1 MSRQAS
7 QDSETSREAS
17 SPSGSA
23 RFVASQPVPNNSVIQ
38 TNATVPSADVHTLR
52 SSKQYVSNN
61 DFGPRTSGLKTALFN
76 AFRYFQSGSPIPTSI
91 LAKLDSFTVDS
102 NTFLRMTRIKELDGG
117 RYIYLEDGKIK
128 FFTFTQPPH
137 AEIIGR
143 VLRQISR
150 QDTADLFID
159 GSGGG
164 MLIYM
169 SLLISS
175 RRPLE

>member
-1 MSRQAS
+1 MSRQPS

-23 RFVASQPVPNNSVIQ
+23 PLVASQDFPNNSVIQ
-38 TNATVPSADVHTLR
+38 ANATVRSADTHTLR

-61 DFGPRTSGLKTALFN
+61 DFGPRTNGLKTALFN
-76 AFRYFQSGSPIPTSI
+76 AFRYFQSGSPIPTPI
-91 LAKLDSFTVDS
+91 MAKLDSFTVDS
-102 NTFLRMTRIKELDGG
+102 DTFLRMARIKELNGG

-128 FFTFTQPPH
+128 FFTFTKPPH
-137 AEIIGR
+137 AEVIGR

-159 GSGGG
+159 GSSGGTF
-164 MLIYM
+164 I
-169 SLLISS
+169 
-175 RRPLE
+175 

>member
-1 MSRQAS
+1 MSHQAS
-7 QDSETSREAS
+7 QDSETSHEAS
-17 SPSGSA
+17 SPSGSV
-23 RFVASQPVPNNSVIQ
+23 RLVASQEFPNSSLIQ
-38 TNATVPSADVHTLR
+38 ANANVRSADIHTLR

-76 AFRYFQSGSPIPTSI
+76 AFRYFQSGSPIPRPI
-91 LAKLDSFTVDS
+91 MAKLDSFTIDS
-102 NTFLRMTRIKELDGG
+102 DTFLGMTRIKELNRG

-137 AEIIGR
+137 AEVIGR

-150 QDTADLFID
+150 QDTADLFVD

-164 MLIYM
+164 TFI
-169 SLLISS
+169 
-175 RRPLE
+175 